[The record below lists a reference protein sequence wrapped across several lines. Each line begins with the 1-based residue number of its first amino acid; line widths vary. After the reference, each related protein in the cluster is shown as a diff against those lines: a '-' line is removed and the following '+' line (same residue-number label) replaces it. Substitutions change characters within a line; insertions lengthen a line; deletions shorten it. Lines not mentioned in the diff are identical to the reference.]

1 MPTPMHFAILSQY
14 YPPEMGAP
22 QARLSELAQRFLAR
36 GHRVSVLTAMP
47 NYPRGKIYPGY
58 GGLLRRETLDGVRVV
73 RSALYPSKS
82 PRILPRLCSYLS
94 FVGTSAVA
102 GTFCLP
108 KIDYLLTESPP
119 LFLGF
124 TGYYLSRLKG
134 ARWIFNVSD
143 LWPEGAVDLGI
154 IQEGLALRLARRL
167 EAFCYRKSFLVTGQS
182 RGILGN
188 IEQRFPDVET
198 HHLSNGVDPRL
209 FHPQLAAD
217 RARFGIPEGALV
229 ALYAG
234 LHGVFQGLDQLL
246 EAAHRLRDLENFRL
260 VLVGDGPQKESLRA
274 EAACRG
280 LDNVLF
286 LDPQPRDAM
295 PQLVASAD
303 ISIACLKTKILGAVP
318 SKIYEAMGGAK
329 PLMLVAEGEAA
340 QIVEETGCGLTVDP
354 GDLEGLSAG
363 LRRLAEDAEL
373 RRELGEAGRRA
384 AEHRFDRWRIADC
397 FIDRLEI
404 DHLKKEL

>member
-1 MPTPMHFAILSQY
+1 MHFAILSQY

-36 GHRVSVLTAMP
+36 GHHVSVLTAMP

-58 GGLLRRETLDGVRVV
+58 GGLVRREDLEGVRVV
-73 RSALYPSKS
+73 RSTLYPSKS
-82 PRILPRLCSYLS
+82 PRILPRLISYMS
-94 FVGTSAVA
+94 FVSTSALS

-119 LFLGF
+119 LFLGM

-154 IQEGLALRLARRL
+154 IEDGLALRLARRL

-188 IEQRFPDVET
+188 IEQRFPEVET

-209 FHPQLAAD
+209 FHPEVAAD
-217 RARFGIPEGALV
+217 RDRFGIPEGAIV

-246 EAAHRLRDLENFRL
+246 EAAHRLRDIEDFRL
-260 VLVGDGPQKESLRA
+260 VLVGDGPDKEHLKRQAA
-274 EAACRG
+274 ERRLG
-280 LDNVLF
+280 NVLF

-303 ISIACLKTKILGAVP
+303 ISVACLKTKILGAVP
-318 SKIYEAMGGAK
+318 SKIYEAMGGGK

-340 QIVEETGCGLTVDP
+340 QIVDETGCGLAVDP
-354 GDLEGLSAG
+354 GDLDGLAEAMRRLVEDEA
-363 LRRLAEDAEL
+363 LRR
-373 RRELGEAGRRA
+373 RLGLAGRRA
-384 AEHRFDRWRIADC
+384 SEDRFDRWRIADL
-397 FIDRLEI
+397 FIDRLE
-404 DHLKKEL
+404 KELRC

>member
-1 MPTPMHFAILSQY
+1 MHFAILSQY

-36 GHRVSVLTAMP
+36 GHTVSVLTAMP
-47 NYPRGKIYPGY
+47 SYPRGKIYPGY
-58 GGLLRRETLDGVRVV
+58 GGLLRRETMHGVRVV
-73 RSALYPSKS
+73 RSTLYPSKS
-82 PRILPRLCSYLS
+82 PRILPRLCSYMS
-94 FVGTSAVA
+94 FVATSAVA
-102 GTFCLP
+102 GTFGLP

-119 LFLGF
+119 LFLGI

-154 IQEGLALRLARRL
+154 IRDGMALRLARRL

-188 IEQRFPDVET
+188 IEQRFPTVRT

-209 FHPQLAAD
+209 FHPEVASG
-217 RARFGIPEGALV
+217 RARFGIPEGAMV

-246 EAAHRLRDLENFRL
+246 EAAHRLRDIEDFRL
-260 VLVGDGPQKESLRA
+260 VLVGDGPQKESLRS
-274 EAACRG
+274 EAARRQ
-280 LDNVLF
+280 LDNVIF
-286 LDPQPRDAM
+286 LDPQPREAM

-303 ISIACLKTKILGAVP
+303 ISVACLKTKILGAVP

-340 QIVEETGCGLTVDP
+340 QIVEETGCGLAVDP
-354 GDLEGLSAG
+354 GDLDGLAAG
-363 LRRLAEDAEL
+363 LRRLAEDATL
-373 RRELGEAGRRA
+373 RQHLGAAGRRA
-384 AEHRFDRWRIADC
+384 AEHRFDRWRIADH

-404 DHLKKEL
+404 DPLEKEL

>member
-1 MPTPMHFAILSQY
+1 MHFAILSQY

-36 GHRVSVLTAMP
+36 GHNVSVLTAMP
-47 NYPRGKIYPGY
+47 SYPRGKIYPGY
-58 GGLLRRETLDGVRVV
+58 GGLLRREILDGVRLV
-73 RSALYPSKS
+73 RSTLYPSKS

-94 FVGTSAVA
+94 FVVTSAVA

-119 LFLGF
+119 LFLGM

-154 IQEGLALRLARRL
+154 IEDGMALRLARRL

-188 IEQRFPDVET
+188 IERRFPDVQT

-209 FHPQLAAD
+209 FHPEVASA
-217 RARFGIPEGALV
+217 RARFGIPEGAMV

-246 EAAHRLRDLENFRL
+246 EAAHRLRDVEDFRL
-260 VLVGDGPQKESLRA
+260 VLVGDGPQKASLQA
-274 EAACRG
+274 EAASRQ
-280 LDNVLF
+280 LDNVIF

-303 ISIACLKTKILGAVP
+303 ISLACLKTKILGAVP

-329 PLMLVAEGEAA
+329 PLVLVAEGEAA
-340 QIVEETGCGLTVDP
+340 QIVEQTGCGLAVDP
-354 GDLEGLSAG
+354 GDLDGLSAG
-363 LRRLAEDAEL
+363 LRRLAENADL
-373 RRELGEAGRRA
+373 RRKLGEAGRRA
-384 AEHRFDRWRIADC
+384 AEHRFDRWRIADQ

-404 DHLKKEL
+404 DG

>member
-1 MPTPMHFAILSQY
+1 MHFAILSQY
-14 YPPEMGAP
+14 YLPEMGAP

-36 GHRVSVLTAMP
+36 GHQVSLLTAMP

-82 PRILPRLCSYLS
+82 PRILPRLISYMS

-119 LFLGF
+119 LFLGM
-124 TGYYLSRLKG
+124 TGFYLSRLKG

-154 IQEGLALRLARRL
+154 ISEGPALSLARRL

-188 IEQRFPDVET
+188 IEQRFPDVQT

-209 FHPQLAAD
+209 FHPEVPAD
-217 RARFGIPEGALV
+217 RARFGIPQGAMV

-246 EAAHRLRDLENFRL
+246 ETAHRLRDIEDFRL
-260 VLVGDGPQKESLRA
+260 VLVGDGPDKENLKSRA
-274 EAACRG
+274 AEQG

-295 PQLVASAD
+295 PHLVASAD
-303 ISIACLKTKILGAVP
+303 ISVACLKTKILGAVP
-318 SKIYEAMGGAK
+318 SKIYEAMGGGK

-340 QIVEETGCGLTVDP
+340 NIVEETGCGFAVDP
-354 GDLEGLSAG
+354 GDLDGLSASM
-363 LRRLAEDAEL
+363 RRMVEDREL
-373 RRELGEAGRRA
+373 RQRLGEAGRRA
-384 AEHRFDRWRIADC
+384 AEQRFDRWRIADV
-397 FIDRLEI
+397 FIDRLE
-404 DHLKKEL
+404 KELRC